1 VFVFNFALFVLF
13 YSLDTIEFSSIS
25 YFLKGWYVFTLFI
38 TITYS
43 FVFIWIF
50 RQFPFTCEWLR
61 DASSKL
67 VEFVEKPFVM
77 PAKKIQNTVSSKNQE
92 HQAELVD
99 EKVENIV
106 MWFKWVK
113 LFADS
118 GSVLYPVVWKI
129 NLWKENTIDQIVSD
143 QESYSQGMCNMLLA
157 EINEKY
163 RLKEFWFSAVILTY
177 LLLFGFVR
185 LSFFIMSFIWFLLF
199 KLLYLIWIYKIIKIK
214 KEVNE
219 IK

>member
-1 VFVFNFALFVLF
+1 M
-13 YSLDTIEFSSIS
+13 
-25 YFLKGWYVFTLFI
+25 
-38 TITYS
+38 
-43 FVFIWIF
+43 F

-61 DASSKL
+61 EASNKL

-77 PAKKIQNTVSSKNQE
+77 PAKKIQNTVSWDKKKYQT
-92 HQAELVD
+92 ELVD

-106 MWFKWVK
+106 LWFSWLQ

-118 GSVLYPVVWKI
+118 GSIFYPIVWKI
-129 NLWKENTIDQIVSD
+129 NVWKENTIDQIVSD
-143 QESYSQGMCNMLLA
+143 QESYSQDMCNILLV

-163 RLKEFWFSAVILTY
+163 RLKEFWFSAIALIY

-199 KLLYLIWIYKIIKIK
+199 KLLYLIWVYKIQKIK